1 MSQIHAK
8 RVDQLKSLW
17 SFGIIDALKG
27 VSSDAPTNEL
37 VNELN
42 DKLSDELNGKST
54 DAIRTIYKRITMNT
68 IKIIAACAL
77 FTLATTSF
85 GQNSGPRDE
94 LRNVAQL
101 SASGSVEVQQD
112 LLSITL
118 NTNAGGAD
126 ANAVQTQLKQALEAA
141 LAVARPAVLA
151 GQLDVRT
158 GNFSLYPRYDKNGK
172 INGWQGSTELVLEGR
187 DFTRIT
193 GTAGK
198 IQTLTMGNVS
208 FALSK
213 EQRAKVEIEAQTLA
227 IERFKAKALEVS
239 KGFGFTGYALREVN
253 INANDQ
259 GFQPRPR
266 MVSMQAKSMESD
278 SAVPVE
284 AGKTTVMVNVSGSVQ
299 MK

>member
-1 MSQIHAK
+1 MNA
-8 RVDQLKSLW
+8 
-17 SFGIIDALKG
+17 
-27 VSSDAPTNEL
+27 T
-37 VNELN
+37 
-42 DKLSDELNGKST
+42 KL
-54 DAIRTIYKRITMNT
+54 
-68 IKIIAACAL
+68 IAACAL
-77 FTLATTSF
+77 ITYAGATF
-85 GQNSGPRDE
+85 AQNSGPRED

-101 SASGSVEVQQD
+101 AANGNVEVQQD
-112 LLSITL
+112 LLSITMS
-118 NTNAGGAD
+118 TSAGGAD
-126 ANAVQTQLKQALEAA
+126 ANAVQTQLKQALDAA
-141 LAVARPAVLA
+141 LAIARPAVSP
-151 GQLDVRT
+151 GQLDLRT

-213 EQRAKVEIEAQTLA
+213 EQRAKVETEAQTLA
-227 IERFKAKALEVS
+227 IDRFKAKALEVS
-239 KGFGFTGYALREVN
+239 KGFGFTGYTLREVT

-266 MVSMQAKSMESD
+266 MVAMQAKSMESD
-278 SAVPVE
+278 SAVSVE
-284 AGKTTVMVNVSGSVQ
+284 AGKTTVVVTVSGSVQ